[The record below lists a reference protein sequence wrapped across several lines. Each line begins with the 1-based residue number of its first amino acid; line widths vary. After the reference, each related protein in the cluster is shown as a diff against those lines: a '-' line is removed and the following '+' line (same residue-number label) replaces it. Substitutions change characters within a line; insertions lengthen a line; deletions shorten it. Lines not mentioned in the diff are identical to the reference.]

1 MGHLEVGMPRYFLH
15 VHNGGRVFPDPDGMH
30 HADLS
35 SARDYAL
42 HVIDEFIAE
51 GLLDGP
57 ISGHFLELCDAD
69 HTTIEVFAFAGSF
82 RPH

>member
-1 MGHLEVGMPRYFLH
+1 MPRFFLH
-15 VHNGGRVFPDPDGMH
+15 VHNGARVFTDPDGMD
-30 HADLS
+30 HADLG

-42 HVIDEFIAE
+42 HVIDEFIVG

-57 ISGHFLELCDAD
+57 ISGQFLELCDED
-69 HTTIEVFAFAGSF
+69 DTTLEVIAFAGSF